1 MDEAVVKRVQQINPK
16 KREALTSLKRPS
28 AGMKRLTLDLSEPL
42 HRAIKKNAA
51 DEGVT
56 MAQKLRALL
65 SEHYRFPEGRD
76 LSSPHGST
84 AAEM

>member
-1 MDEAVVKRVQQINPK
+1 
-16 KREALTSLKRPS
+16 
-28 AGMKRLTLDLSEPL
+28 MKRLTLDLPEPL

-65 SEHYRFPEGRD
+65 SQHYR
-76 LSSPHGST
+76 LT
-84 AAEM
+84 